1 MSYIINKN
9 QALGYLEWDDFRGHL
24 AAHTRVQGAKI
35 TLNVK
40 THT

>member
-1 MSYIINKN
+1 MSCNIKN

-24 AAHTRVQGAKI
+24 AAQTLVQGAKI